1 MMNNKRFGKL
11 ALICAL
17 IALVSMAL
25 IGCGGSGKDGDKK
38 NAGQKFLN
46 IATGGTAGTYY
57 PIGGAMAEIL
67 NKSIP
72 GMNASAQSTG
82 ASVANI
88 NMLKDGSVDLAI
100 VQNDLTYYASNGTEM
115 FKDKKVDNLRGIA
128 ALYPET
134 CQIVTLQDSGIETV
148 ADFRGRR
155 VAVGAAGSGT
165 EANARQIMEAYGVA
179 YADITVQYL
188 SFGEAANALKDG
200 NVDVAF
206 VTAGYPTAA
215 IQDIASQRKVRLIP
229 VDAATADRL
238 IAKYPFYTKTKIP
251 AGTYSGFDQDVSA
264 VSVMAMLV
272 TTDKMDD
279 ALGGEITK
287 ALFSNLD
294 RLKSAH
300 SVGKLITKE
309 GAMNGMSVKM
319 NGGAEQFFKK

>member
-1 MMNNKRFGKL
+1 MRKIIFFTLTFIVLCPVWSR
-11 ALICAL
+11 AQ
-17 IALVSMAL
+17 V
-25 IGCGGSGKDGDKK
+25 GD
-38 NAGQKFLN
+38 
-46 IATGGTAGTYY
+46 
-57 PIGGAMAEIL
+57 
-67 NKSIP
+67 
-72 GMNASAQSTG
+72 
-82 ASVANI
+82 
-88 NMLKDGSVDLAI
+88 SVDVRDYDVTL
-100 VQNDLTYYASNGTEM
+100 DLSNGTP
-115 FKDKKVDNLRGIA
+115 F
-128 ALYPET
+128 P
-134 CQIVTLQDSGIETV
+134 
-148 ADFRGRR
+148 
-155 VAVGAAGSGT
+155 
-165 EANARQIMEAYGVA
+165 A

-188 SFGEAANALKDG
+188 SFGEAASALKDG

-251 AGTYSGFDQDVSA
+251 AGTYAGFDQDVSA

-279 ALGGEITK
+279 ALGGEIAK

-294 RLKSAH
+294 RLKAAH